1 MRTRKDHQTVED
13 EKRPSNSRGRKKKIK
28 QLRKR
33 KKTIKKMRR
42 RKDHQTAENEKRK
55 SNSQDREKSTVEKKD
70 R

>member
-1 MRTRKDHQTVED
+1 
-13 EKRPSNSRGRKKKIK
+13 
-28 QLRKR
+28 
-33 KKTIKKMRR
+33 MRR